1 VDLAT
6 VIGLALGILGIMGGA
21 FLEGIPFQHLWG
33 FSAFMIVTVGTA
45 GATIMS
51 FPAENMKEFFP
62 VLRKAFK
69 RQELDPGAIVT
80 QLVGF
85 ATKARREG
93 LLGLEEE
100 SETVADPF
108 LKKGLQLVVDGTDI
122 EMIRNIMETD
132 IAFLEARHKV
142 GESMFGTFGG
152 FAPTL
157 GIIGTVLGLVHALG
171 SLSESGAGS
180 NTDAI
185 LSVISAIATAF
196 IATFYGISLANI
208 FFLPISFKLKQNNQ
222 QEVLL
227 REVMLEGILSIS
239 AGDNPRIVEEK
250 LKAFLPPK
258 LKMNMEA
265 QKEAAAGREQ
275 QQ

>member
-1 VDLAT
+1 VDIAT
-6 VIGLALGILGIMGGA
+6 SVGLFLGLLGVFGGA
-21 FLEGIPFQHLWG
+21 VLEGVHFGALFK
-33 FSAFMIVTVGTA
+33 FSAFMIVAVGSA

-51 FPAENMKEFFP
+51 FPWDACKETWP
-62 VLRKAFK
+62 ILKKAFR
-69 RQELDPGAIVT
+69 RQELDPTAIVT

-100 SETVADPF
+100 AEAITDPF

-132 IAFLEARHKV
+132 IAFLESRHKV
-142 GESMFGTFGG
+142 GESIFGTFGG

-157 GIIGTVLGLVHALG
+157 GIIGTVLGLIHALG
-171 SLSESGAGS
+171 SMGEGNADATELAG
-180 NTDAI
+180 
-185 LSVISAIATAF
+185 AIATAF
-196 IATFYGISLANI
+196 IATFYGIAFANVV
-208 FFLPISFKLKQNNQ
+208 FLPISFKLKQNSQ

-227 REVMLEGILSIS
+227 REVMLEGILAIS

-250 LKAFLPPK
+250 LKAFLPPRMK
-258 LKMNMEA
+258 LDLEA
-265 QKEAAAGREQ
+265 QKGQGEGKEEEA
-275 QQ
+275 

>member
-1 VDLAT
+1 MDLAT
-6 VIGLALGILGIMGGA
+6 VIGLALGLIGILGGA

-33 FSAFMIVTVGTA
+33 LSAFMIVTVGTA

-62 VLRKAFK
+62 VLRKAFQ

-142 GESMFGTFGG
+142 GEAMFGTFGG

-171 SLSESGAGS
+171 GLSASAGN

-185 LSVISAIATAF
+185 LEVIGAIATAF

-265 QKEAAAGREQ
+265 QKDAAAGKEQ
-275 QQ
+275 Q

>member
-1 VDLAT
+1 VDIAT
-6 VIGLALGILGIMGGA
+6 VLGLFLGIVGVLGGA
-21 FLEGIPFQHLWG
+21 LLDGTPLGALAQWA
-33 FSAFMIVTVGTA
+33 AFIIIFVGTT
-45 GATIMS
+45 GATMMS
-51 FPAENMKEFFP
+51 FPFDTMKEFWP
-62 VLRKAFK
+62 ILKKAFK
-69 RQELDPGAIVT
+69 KQELDPAAIVT

-100 SETVADPF
+100 AESIQDPF

-132 IAFLEARHKV
+132 IAFLESRHKV
-142 GESMFGTFGG
+142 GESIFGTLGG

-157 GIIGTVLGLVHALG
+157 GIIGTVVGLVHALSAFG
-171 SLSESGAGS
+171 SGEADPIALVA
-180 NTDAI
+180 
-185 LSVISAIATAF
+185 AIATAF
-196 IATFYGISLANI
+196 IATFYGISFANLV
-208 FFLPISFKLKQNNQ
+208 FLPISFKLKQNSQ

-227 REVMLEGILSIS
+227 REVMLEGILAIS

-258 LKMNMEA
+258 MKMDMEA
-265 QKEAAAGREQ
+265 QKGQGEGEEKEE
-275 QQ
+275 

>member
-1 VDLAT
+1 L
-6 VIGLALGILGIMGGA
+6 GGA
-21 FLEGIPFQHLWG
+21 LLEGVHPGVLFKL
-33 FSAFMIVTVGTA
+33 SAFLIVGIGSA

-51 FPAENMKEFFP
+51 FPWDAMKESWA
-62 VLRKAFK
+62 VLKKAFK
-69 RQELDPGAIVT
+69 RQELDPTAIVT

-100 SETVADPF
+100 AEAITDPF

-132 IAFLEARHKV
+132 IAFLESRHKV
-142 GESMFGTFGG
+142 GESIYGTMGG
-152 FAPTL
+152 FLPTL
-157 GIIGTVLGLVHALG
+157 GIIGTVLGLVHALAQMGEG
-171 SLSESGAGS
+171 SS
-180 NTDAI
+180 DANA
-185 LSVISAIATAF
+185 LVGAIATAF
-196 IATFYGISLANI
+196 IATFYGISFANVI
-208 FFLPISFKLKQNNQ
+208 FLPISFKLKQNSQ

-227 REVMLEGILSIS
+227 REVMLEGILAIS

-258 LKMNMEA
+258 LKLDLEA
-265 QKEAAAGREQ
+265 QKAAGEAEAEA
-275 QQ
+275 

>member
-1 VDLAT
+1 MDIAT
-6 VIGLALGILGIMGGA
+6 VAGLVLGLVGVFGGA
-21 FLEGIPFQHLWG
+21 VLDGTNIGALIQG
-33 FSAFMIVTVGTA
+33 AAFVIIFFGTF
-45 GATIMS
+45 GATLMS
-51 FPAENMKEFFP
+51 FPMDNMKEFFP
-62 VLRKAFK
+62 ILRKAFQ

-85 ATKARREG
+85 AAKARREG

-100 SETVADPF
+100 AEAIQDPF
-108 LKKGLQLVVDGTDI
+108 MKKGLQLVVDGTDI

-142 GESMFGTFGG
+142 GEAIFGTFGG

-157 GIIGTVLGLVHALG
+157 GIIGTVLGLVHAL
-171 SLSESGAGS
+171 SAFASGEADPVALVG
-180 NTDAI
+180 
-185 LSVISAIATAF
+185 AIATAF
-196 IATFYGISLANI
+196 IATFYGISFANLI
-208 FFLPISFKLKQNNQ
+208 FLPISFKLKQNNQ

-227 REVMLEGILSIS
+227 REVMLEGILAIS

-258 LKMNMEA
+258 LKVNLEA
-265 QKEAAAGREQ
+265 QKGEGEKKED
-275 QQ
+275 

>member
-1 VDLAT
+1 VDIAT
-6 VIGLALGILGIMGGA
+6 VVGLSLAWVGMLGGA
-21 FLEGIPFQHLWG
+21 WLEHVPFGLI
-33 FSAFMIVTVGTA
+33 FSLSAFFIVGLGSG

-51 FPAENMKEFFP
+51 FSWDNVKEFIP
-62 VLRKAFK
+62 ITKKAFK
-69 RQELDPGAIVT
+69 KQELDPGAIVT

-100 SETVADPF
+100 AEAITDPF

-132 IAFLEARHKV
+132 IAFLESRHKV
-142 GESMFGTFGG
+142 GESIFATFGG
-152 FAPTL
+152 FTPTL

-171 SLSESGAGS
+171 AFGEGGA
-180 NTDAI
+180 DAAT
-185 LSVISAIATAF
+185 LVASIATAF
-196 IATFYGISLANI
+196 VATLYGISFANLI
-208 FFLPISFKLKQNNQ
+208 FLPLSFKLKQNSQ

-227 REVMLEGILSIS
+227 REVMLEGILAIS

-258 LKMNMEA
+258 LKLDMEA
-265 QKEAAAGREQ
+265 QKAQGEGKEEE
-275 QQ
+275 

>member
-1 VDLAT
+1 MDIAT
-6 VIGLALGILGIMGGA
+6 VLGLFLGVVGIMGGA
-21 FLEGIPFQHLWG
+21 FIEGIPFQHLWG
-33 FSAFMIVTVGTA
+33 LSAFLIVAVGSA
-45 GATIMS
+45 GATMMS
-51 FPAENMKEFFP
+51 FPAESMKEFIP

-85 ATKARREG
+85 AAKARREG

-100 SETVADPF
+100 AETVGDPF

-142 GESMFGTFGG
+142 GESIFGTFGG
-152 FAPTL
+152 FSPTL

-171 SLSESGAGS
+171 NLGEGAAN

-185 LSVISAIATAF
+185 LQIIGAIATAF

-208 FFLPISFKLKQNNQ
+208 FFLPISFKLKQNNSA
-222 QEVLL
+222 EVLL
-227 REVMLEGILSIS
+227 REVMLEGILAIS

-258 LKMNMEA
+258 LKLNMEA
-265 QKEAAAGREQ
+265 QKEAAAGKEPA
-275 QQ
+275 

>member
-1 VDLAT
+1 VDIAT
-6 VIGLALGILGIMGGA
+6 VAGLILGWSGVFGGA
-21 FLEGIPFQHLWG
+21 LLDHIYLGSLFQLA
-33 FSAFMIVTVGTA
+33 AFVIIFFGTL

-51 FPAENMKEFFP
+51 FPSDTIKEFVP
-62 VLRKAFK
+62 VLRKAFQ
-69 RQELDPGAIVT
+69 RQELDPSAIVT

-100 SETVADPF
+100 AEAIQDPF

-142 GESMFGTFGG
+142 GESIFGTFGG

-157 GIIGTVLGLVHALG
+157 GIIGTVIGLVHALYSFATGEADAVALVG
-171 SLSESGAGS
+171 S
-180 NTDAI
+180 
-185 LSVISAIATAF
+185 ISTAF
-196 IATFYGISLANI
+196 LATFYGISFANLI
-208 FFLPISFKLKQNNQ
+208 FLPISFKLKQNSQ

-227 REVMLEGILSIS
+227 REVMLEGILAIS

-250 LKAFLPPK
+250 LKAFLPPRMK
-258 LKMNMEA
+258 LDMEA
-265 QKEAAAGREQ
+265 QKAQGEGKEEE
-275 QQ
+275 

>member
-1 VDLAT
+1 VDIAT
-6 VIGLALGILGIMGGA
+6 VVGLVLGLIGVIGGSLLDGVKPGFLVNLPA
-21 FLEGIPFQHLWG
+21 FF
-33 FSAFMIVTVGTA
+33 IVVIGTA
-45 GATIMS
+45 GAAMRS
-51 FPAENMKEFFP
+51 FPWDMIKEFIP
-62 VLRKAFK
+62 VLKKAFK
-69 RQELDPGAIVT
+69 RQELYPGAIVT

-100 SETVADPF
+100 AESITDPF

-132 IAFLEARHKV
+132 IAFLEARHKI
-142 GESMFGTFGG
+142 GEGIFGTFGG

-171 SLSESGAGS
+171 TFGEGGA
-180 NTDAI
+180 DATA
-185 LSVISAIATAF
+185 LVASIATAF
-196 IATFYGISLANI
+196 IATFYGISLANLV
-208 FFLPISFKLKQNNQ
+208 FLPISFKLKQNSQ

-227 REVMLEGILSIS
+227 REVMLEGILAIS

-258 LKMNMEA
+258 LKMDMDA
-265 QKEAAAGREQ
+265 QKAQGEGKEE
-275 QQ
+275 

>member
-1 VDLAT
+1 MDLAT
-6 VIGLALGILGIMGGA
+6 VIGLALGVGGVLGGA
-21 FLEGIPFQHLWG
+21 IVEGVHLTVL
-33 FSAFMIVTVGTA
+33 FKLSAFMIVGFGTA
-45 GATIMS
+45 GATVMS
-51 FPAENMKEFFP
+51 FPFDAIKETWP
-62 VLRKAFK
+62 VFKKAFQK
-69 RQELDPGAIVT
+69 QELQPSAIVT

-100 SETVADPF
+100 AEAIADPF
-108 LKKGLQLVVDGTDI
+108 MKKGLQLVVDGTDI

-142 GESMFGTFGG
+142 GEGIYGIAGG
-152 FAPTL
+152 FSPTF
-157 GIIGTVLGLVHALG
+157 GIIGTVMGLIHALAQMG
-171 SLSESGAGS
+171 EGGAGG
-180 NTDAI
+180 AE
-185 LSVISAIATAF
+185 LAAAIATAF
-196 IATFYGISLANI
+196 IATFYGIAFANV
-208 FFLPISFKLKQNNQ
+208 FFLPLSFKLKQNSQ

-258 LKMNMEA
+258 LKVDLET
-265 QKEAAAGREQ
+265 QKEVREGGK
-275 QQ
+275 